1 MNRLF
6 TRSSINFLP
15 VRCAPPNIM
24 RLCLRSFQSM
34 LVLTVLAFPVSQAL
48 AQERPSQRENIRM
61 SVVVVNPSETKTQTI
76 PVKVYLP
83 LEVTP
88 DAIVNSAGLTLEYD
102 TASSVY
108 YLQKEDLQL
117 APKASHTFQV
127 EIKDVW
133 IIPEERIVSLRD
145 QTKSVISRLEG
156 TEFYE
161 TAKRLGEVIY
171 SSLDTVI
178 KTQNDDT
185 VSSRS
190 HIGIYRNNLSIIEQI
205 KEDLEDLEKRVPSS
219 GAPPVPDVLENQVKT
234 DTPTKTTTWMIILII
249 MVFVAILGGVFFFTW
264 QTQAHFTKDFISS
277 ARKTAFPE
285 NEPPP
290 SETPDDKTEQK

>member
-1 MNRLF
+1 
-6 TRSSINFLP
+6 
-15 VRCAPPNIM
+15 
-24 RLCLRSFQSM
+24 M